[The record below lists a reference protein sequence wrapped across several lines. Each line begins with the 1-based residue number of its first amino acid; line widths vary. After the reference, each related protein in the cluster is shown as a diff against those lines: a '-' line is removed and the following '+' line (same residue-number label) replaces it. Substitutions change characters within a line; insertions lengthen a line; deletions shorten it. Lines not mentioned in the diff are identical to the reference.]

1 MKFLCGNCKA
11 KYQIADEKI
20 GRRTLR
26 MVCRQCGKEILIQPP
41 HHATVELLSSRAA
54 PGHSAPIAAAPSVLA
69 ADFHRQV
76 TGGVSDR
83 APSPALNEWFVAI
96 NDIPVGPMH
105 REEVARKITL
115 GAISGESLAWREGLD
130 DWMPA
135 RNIPELAGIFAQSTS
150 QKAPARTAETLDH
163 RYIAQ
168 QHLPIEEEPIV
179 ATARS
184 SVSPIGGRL
193 DVPQT
198 VDDFIP
204 PAPSLSPTFEEVSI
218 SPMAEDASPQTRQG
232 QSWGPMFVMVCGG
245 ALIMMIGVVVGVKM
259 LGGPTSTTTNT
270 TTNTTTSTNQDKAN
284 KPAPT
289 EAPATPHQSTGE
301 VVQLELQEIGGDL
314 QKEPVSG
321 QPKKNTSQGPNG
333 KGVPSAKGK
342 ELSSDE
348 KAMLARMGGDL
359 NQNASQTVKI
369 KSSSDDV
376 SGGNK
381 EGLKAEQLSAVV
393 ARGKQQLQQCYETA
407 LRANPSN
414 ETLRLDIDLTVGMS
428 GTVVQMVTRGK
439 SLGDMNECIKRIIRM
454 WRFPTAGNETR
465 TSFPVVFQPGV

>member
-26 MVCRQCGKEILIQPP
+26 MVCRQCGKEIIIQPP
-41 HHATVELLSSRAA
+41 HHATADILSSRSIA
-54 PGHSAPIAAAPSVLA
+54 GRSALISAAPSVLA

-76 TGGVSDR
+76 TGGVSER
-83 APSPALNEWFVAI
+83 APLPASNEWYVAI

-105 REEVARKITL
+105 REEVAHKLTL
-115 GAISGESLAWREGLD
+115 GAISGDSLAWREGLD

-135 RNIPELAGIFAQSTS
+135 RNIPELAALFAQPVQ
-150 QKAPARTAETLDH
+150 QKAPARTIETLDH
-163 RYIAQ
+163 RFIPQ
-168 QHLPIEEEPIV
+168 QHMPIEEEPIH
-179 ATARS
+179 AAARS
-184 SVSPIGGRL
+184 SALPIGGRL
-193 DVPQT
+193 DVPQNI
-198 VDDFIP
+198 DDFLAP
-204 PAPSLSPTFEEVSI
+204 PPSLSSTYEQVSFSPVAEEAV
-218 SPMAEDASPQTRQG
+218 PQARQG

-259 LGGPTSTTTNT
+259 LGSPTSATTNAT
-270 TTNTTTSTNQDKAN
+270 ASTNQDKA
-284 KPAPT
+284 KQPAST
-289 EAPATPHQSTGE
+289 ETATTSRQPTGE

-314 QKEPVSG
+314 EKEPANG
-321 QPKKNTSQGPNG
+321 QSKKSNSQGQNG
-333 KGVPSAKGK
+333 KGASLAKGK
-342 ELSSDE
+342 ELSSDD
-348 KAMLARMGGDL
+348 KAMLARMGGEI
-359 NQNASQTVKI
+359 NQNASAVVKI

-376 SGGNK
+376 SSGNK

-393 ARGKQQLQQCYETA
+393 ARGKLQLQQCYETA

-454 WRFPTAGNETR
+454 WRFPAAGNETR